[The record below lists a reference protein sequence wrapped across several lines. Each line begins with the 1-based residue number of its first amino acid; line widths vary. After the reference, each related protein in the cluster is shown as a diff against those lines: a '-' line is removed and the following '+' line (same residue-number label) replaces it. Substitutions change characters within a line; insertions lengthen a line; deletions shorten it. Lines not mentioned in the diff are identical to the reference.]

1 MAAGPRAPELRALAP
16 AKVNLALHVTGR
28 RADGYHLLD
37 SLVVFADLGDML
49 TLRDGPGTEPG
60 ISLSLT
66 GPQAPGVPPGPENL
80 ILRAARAMGVE
91 GGHERLAFTLE
102 KRLPVA
108 SGLGGGSSDAAAAL
122 RCIAART
129 GAALPDGPA
138 LLRLGADLPVCLA
151 ATPSRMRGIGERIDP
166 LPPLPP
172 LWMVLVNP
180 GVPLSTAAVFAAL
193 ARRDNPGLP
202 ALPARWPDTRS
213 FCTWLR
219 GTRNDLEPAA
229 CAIAPQVL
237 AAIDALHRTRGC
249 LLARMSG
256 SGASV
261 FGLFADAGQ
270 AERAAARLRARA
282 PAWWVAP
289 AGLLPPGDA
298 APGAPE
304 L

>member
-1 MAAGPRAPELRALAP
+1 MAAGPRAPGLRALAP

-37 SLVVFADLGDML
+37 SLVVFADVGDVL
-49 TLRDGPGTEPG
+49 TLRDGAGTEPG
-60 ISLSLT
+60 IALSLA
-66 GPQAPGVPPGPENL
+66 GPQAPGVPPGPDNL
-80 ILRAARAMGVE
+80 ILRAGRAMGA
-91 GGHERLAFTLE
+91 ERLVFTLE

-129 GAALPDGPA
+129 GAALPEGAA

-151 ATPSRMRGIGERIDP
+151 ATPSRMRGIGDRIDP

-180 GVPLSTAAVFAAL
+180 GVPLSTATVFAAL

-202 ALPARWPDTRS
+202 SLPEGWPDTRS

-229 CAIAPQVL
+229 CAIAPQVH
-237 AAIDALHRTRGC
+237 AAIDALQRTRGC

-261 FGLFADAGQ
+261 FGLYADPDQ

-289 AGLLPPGDA
+289 AGLLPPGGA
-298 APGAPE
+298 APE
-304 L
+304 VRDR